1 MRTFKMSM
9 MSVAMVS
16 ALAGMGTVTAHA
28 AAPHAQEQAAA
39 GRILVQPRAGL
50 PASKFSALLKVHG
63 ASSYRKLGQSG
74 LHVVHIPKGQSEAAL
89 VEKLSRHPNIK
100 FAELDRRVAVE
111 ASSNDPYF
119 GSEYHLPLV
128 GATTAWD
135 TTQGAGVTIAIL
147 DSGVDTTHPDLVANL
162 LPGYNAND
170 RTTNVADICGHGTAV
185 AGVAAGTTNNGI
197 GVAGVAGQA
206 RILPVQIAHINPTD
220 GKCYGYYSTIADG
233 IIYAADNGAR
243 VANVSYGGLP
253 SSSSVVSAAKYMQ
266 SKGGVVVISAG
277 NSGIDEG
284 YTPTTSMVVVSA
296 TNRYDT
302 RTSWSSFGSYVT
314 LAAPGEGIY
323 TTSQGSQ
330 YGAWNGTS
338 FSSPLTAGVA
348 ALMMAA
354 NPALPGSE
362 VERLLYATAK
372 DIGTAGRDTY
382 YGYGRVDAARAVA
395 ASVAAIPAPDTTA
408 PTATITS
415 PAPSVTVSGVA
426 TVDVSATDNVGV
438 TSVELRVNGTT
449 VATETA
455 PPFSFAWD
463 TSGTPNG
470 MANLEAVAFDAA
482 GNFKSSQ
489 VVAVN
494 VANVTNQPVVDST
507 APVVRIV
514 NPVAGA
520 VAGTVVVTTDA
531 TDDSGAAGITQSIY
545 IDNVLK
551 ATGAGGTVSYSWNTK
566 KAGSGTHTIVVKAKD
581 RAGNA
586 SSSQVAVTVGTTSGG
601 KPGRK

>member
-1 MRTFKMSM
+1 MLNFKPTMLSIA
-9 MSVAMVS
+9 VIA
-16 ALAGMGTVTAHA
+16 ALSGLSTASYA
-28 AAPHAQEQAAA
+28 AAPQAEVAS

-50 PASKFSALLKVHG
+50 PASKFSALLKTHG
-63 ASSYRKLGQSG
+63 ANSHRKLGQSG

-100 FAELDRRVAVE
+100 FAELDRRVAIE
-111 ASSNDPYF
+111 ATANDPYY

-128 GATTAWD
+128 GVPAAWD

-147 DSGVDTTHPDLVANL
+147 DSGVDTTHPDLVPNL

-253 SSSSVVSAAKYMQ
+253 SSSAVVSAARYMQ

-277 NSGIDEG
+277 NNGIDEG
-284 YTPTTSMVVVSA
+284 FTPNTAMVAVSA

-302 RTSWSSFGSYVT
+302 RTSWSSYGSFVT

-323 TTSQGSQ
+323 TTSKGSQ

-338 FSSPLTAGVA
+338 FSSPLTAGVV
-348 ALMMAA
+348 ALMMSA

-372 DIGTAGRDTY
+372 DIGTVGRDTY

-455 PPFSFAWD
+455 SPFSFAWD
-463 TSGTPNG
+463 TAGTPNG
-470 MANLEAVAFDAA
+470 MANLEAVAYDAA

-494 VANVTNQPVVDST
+494 VANTTTQPVIDST

-520 VAGTVVVTTDA
+520 VAGNVVVTTDA

-545 IDNVLK
+545 VDNVLK
-551 ATGAGGTVSYSWNTK
+551 ATGTGATVSYSWNTK
-566 KAGSGTHTIVVKAKD
+566 KVATGTHTIMVKAKD
-581 RAGNA
+581 RAGNI
-586 SSSQVAVTVGTTSGG
+586 SSSQVAVTVGTSTGG